1 MPKMKTLRLGK
12 KWVLAAIVLLLA
24 LLTLKIVLFLT
35 AKPKIT
41 VDYVAEYNRI
51 SRSQDYDPNDNAA
64 PYYQKA
70 FDAFVNMPD
79 ELRKPYTNW
88 PTDYNDIEQALL
100 EKWLISNTLAFE
112 YFREALNKP
121 YYWLERKAKK
131 DNYIGSMTAPDLA
144 YLRKLTE
151 ALTWDAKLNASKGQF
166 QHAFENILECYS
178 AGMHK
183 CRPNLLVIEQHVGL
197 RIKQDAVRN
206 ALIILDKSK
215 VENEALVFLQNA
227 LQAELNNDD
236 YVPSMQAEKY
246 LHYDALQRTFID
258 NGKGTGRLAWR
269 TGWYY
274 DTLCGKWN
282 NFRKR
287 LYACFAG
294 PTRNEIVGQIEKVL
308 TLSSQT
314 MTKTPWQIKNEG
326 SDYFEEI
333 ENINNSNWFLQIF
346 GVSPKSIFHSY
357 YEATA
362 QTEALIAVLA
372 TLRYKID
379 TGQFPETLNELISLG
394 YLKAVP
400 NDPYSSSSL
409 VYKLT
414 EDGFKLYSVGK
425 DFSDDGGMI
434 EVVNEAMQMLGFG
447 RTSIIPRVHSPD
459 IVYWPVKD
467 LEKLRYEFS
476 FKEAERL
483 RVEKEAEAQRKIEE
497 ANKPE

>member
-1 MPKMKTLRLGK
+1 RQNK
-12 KWVLAAIVLLLA
+12 KWLLVISVALLA
-24 LLTLKIVLFLT
+24 ILAVKTTLFLT

-41 VDYVAEYNRI
+41 VDYVAEYNRTA
-51 SRSQDYDPNDNAA
+51 RPQDYDPNDNAA

-70 FDAFVNMPD
+70 FDAFVDMPD
-79 ELRKPYTNW
+79 ELRKPHVNW
-88 PTDYNDIEQALL
+88 PTDFNDAEQALL

-112 YFREALNKP
+112 YLRGALSKP
-121 YYWLERKAKK
+121 YYWLERKVKR
-131 DNYIGSMTAPDLA
+131 DNYIGSMTTPDLGC
-144 YLRKLTE
+144 LRELTE
-151 ALTWDAKLNASKGQF
+151 ALGWNAKFNAVKGQF

-215 VENEALVFLQNA
+215 VENEALAFLQNA

-274 DTLCGKWN
+274 DTLRGKWN

-287 LYACFAG
+287 LHACFVG

-308 TLSSQT
+308 TISGQM
-314 MTKTPWQIKNEG
+314 MTKMPWQIKNEG

-357 YEATA
+357 YETKA
-362 QTEALIAVLA
+362 QTEALITVLA
-372 TLRYKID
+372 ILRYKTD

-400 NDPYSSSSL
+400 NDPYSNSAL

-434 EVVNEAMQMLGFG
+434 EVVNEAMQMPGFRKTG
-447 RTSIIPRVHSPD
+447 IIPRVHSPD
-459 IVYWPVKD
+459 IVYWPVRD
-467 LEKLRYEFS
+467 LEKLRYEFT
-476 FKEAERL
+476 FKQAERL